1 MKFNKE
7 DVNYIYEIISANI
20 KKYRKLKGWTQEQLA
35 NKINYSLSFIR
46 GIESSYLHTFSLGAI
61 WRIAQVLEIDFNQ
74 LCEDTSKENIKAKS
88 ITYKCAKCG
97 TETKFPAQLI
107 KNLKALNETTGS
119 KNLPSFECTN
129 ENCDGRIFPINPM
142 DF

>member
-1 MKFNKE
+1 MEFNKE
-7 DVNYIYEIISANI
+7 DENYIYEVISKNI

-61 WRIAQVLEIDFNQ
+61 WRISQVLGIDFNK
-74 LCEDTSKENIKAKS
+74 LCEDTTVTNETKS
-88 ITYKCAKCG
+88 IKYKCAKCG
-97 TETKFPAQLI
+97 IETKLPARLI
-107 KNLKALNETTGS
+107 KNLKNLNETCGNNT
-119 KNLPSFECTN
+119 LPSFECTN
-129 ENCDGRIFPINPM
+129 ETCDGRLFPTDPM